1 MSEAEAV
8 DDSEAIDTVALLE
21 AFAKDDPELTP
32 QEKETTMR
40 FARDEDA
47 IDFFTAEAAI
57 GRRFLA
63 HPESTV
69 EEVVVLEEGARR
81 ARDPR
86 AVERDERIVSVRG
99 RLPVGVLTIK
109 RDPRSSGEHAS
120 IITRTVFD
128 EVGE

>member
-1 MSEAEAV
+1 V
-8 DDSEAIDTVALLE
+8 SEAIDVGALLE

-32 QEKETTMR
+32 QEKETTLR
-40 FARDEDA
+40 FARDESE
-47 IDFFTAEAAI
+47 IHFFAAEAAI

-86 AVERDERIVSVRG
+86 EVERGARIVSVRG
-99 RLPVGVLTIK
+99 RLPVGALTIK
-109 RDPRSSGEHAS
+109 RDPRSSGSHAT
-120 IITRTVFD
+120 IITSRVLD